1 MSLNN
6 KALKLDA
13 LIAAVECLNSG
24 KVVRTTLSI
33 IKGPEDN
40 EMEVENMDPGEDME
54 DGDTHGLNHY
64 FCD

>member
-6 KALKLDA
+6 KALKLEA

-24 KVVRTTLSI
+24 KVVRTTSPI

-40 EMEVENMDPGEDME
+40 AMEVENMDPGEDME
-54 DGDTHGLNHY
+54 DGDT
-64 FCD
+64 DMD

>member
-1 MSLNN
+1 M
-6 KALKLDA
+6 
-13 LIAAVECLNSG
+13 ECLNSG

-54 DGDTHGLNHY
+54 DGDTDIESLFLLLIHY
-64 FCD
+64 FFAIYFIFEQL